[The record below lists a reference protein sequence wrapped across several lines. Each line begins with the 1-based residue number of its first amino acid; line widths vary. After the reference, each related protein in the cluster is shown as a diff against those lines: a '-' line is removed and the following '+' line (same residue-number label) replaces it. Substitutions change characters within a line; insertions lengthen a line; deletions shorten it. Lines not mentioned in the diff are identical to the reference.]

1 MFRALRIAIA
11 AVVVT
16 GAFAGVAGA
25 TVSPTG
31 PVTLTAA
38 TGVRLSSSVTC
49 TGAGGTATLV
59 NSNPVSTNVQLT
71 FAGCGLYTVTCA
83 ATGRLTAL
91 GSTVSGVTPFSMS
104 MSCTGRLG
112 AATCGT
118 VSGSVL
124 ATFSNTTSALR
135 VNTASQAL
143 TGTGCLASPTLVSS
157 SGGAAVTY
165 TFSPTTTITF

>member
-1 MFRALRIAIA
+1 MLRALRIAIV
-11 AVVVT
+11 AVVMT

-38 TGVRLSSSVTC
+38 TGVRLSSTVSC

-59 NSNPVSTNVQLT
+59 NANPVSTNVQLT
-71 FAGCGLYTVTCA
+71 FTGCGLYTVTCA

-91 GSTVSGVTPFSMS
+91 GRTVSGVTPFTMS
-104 MSCTGRLG
+104 LSCTGRLG

-118 VSGSVL
+118 VSGTVS
-124 ATFSNTTSALR
+124 ATFSNTTSALT
-135 VNTASQAL
+135 VSTTGQVL
-143 TGTGCLASPTLVSS
+143 TGTGCLASPTLVAS
-157 SGGAAVTY
+157 SGGAVTY